1 MIRSVDELFEVCG
14 GPARVGRAI
23 GKSTEHAAAMK
34 RRSSV
39 PTDYWHDLVEW
50 AKGQGLEGVT
60 FDVLGRIHAKAP
72 KSSTPQTA
80 GAPQ

>member
-23 GKSTEHAAAMK
+23 GKSTEHAAAMR

-39 PTDYWHDLVEW
+39 PTDYWAVLVEW
-50 AKGQGLEGVT
+50 AKGEGLEAVT
-60 FDVLGRIHAKAP
+60 FDTLGRIHAKAP
-72 KSSTPQTA
+72 ISVSPQTA
-80 GAPQ
+80 GANQ